1 MKLASI
7 QYWIYV
13 DGISNKKTTQ
23 IIGNL
28 VSGLHLTNKQSYF
41 AVGKEERSSKK
52 KNTGQEIVVSN
63 NFRKR
68 HPPFPPQ
75 PLNMQVNCACCTH
88 PRFYFYFLACCY

>member
-52 KNTGQEIVVSN
+52 KKTQV
-63 NFRKR
+63 KR
-68 HPPFPPQ
+68 
-75 PLNMQVNCACCTH
+75 LL
-88 PRFYFYFLACCY
+88 FLIIFGKGILPSLPNH